1 MWKLIEDKTLWENG
15 CLGIKDMDEI
25 DELIKR
31 YGLEEDIEHV
41 IIPFVDKNGLKK
53 RCYLLKRKFIRIN
66 YTEDHYEDYPLEDA
80 IKATIKY
87 PDLLLSEALFMM
99 YKETHSESTE

>member
-1 MWKLIEDKTLWENG
+1 MYKLDEENTLLRKKDCSEMRDIE
-15 CLGIKDMDEI
+15 EI
-25 DELIKR
+25 NELIKK
-31 YGLEEDIEHV
+31 YGLEEDKEHV
-41 IIPFVDKNGLKK
+41 IIPFIDKNGLKK

-80 IKATIKY
+80 IKATIRY

-99 YKETHSESTE
+99 YKEIHSE

>member
-1 MWKLIEDKTLWENG
+1 MCKLSEENALRKKDCSETRDIE
-15 CLGIKDMDEI
+15 GIN
-25 DELIKR
+25 ELIKK
-31 YGLEEDIEHV
+31 YGLEEDKEHV
-41 IIPFVDKNGLKK
+41 IIPFIDKNGLKK

-87 PDLLLSEALFMM
+87 PHLLLSEALFMM
-99 YKETHSESTE
+99 YKERHSE